1 MTGSPSSGVLL
12 NDSSAPG
19 AVSVWH
25 IAFLAGVVGVGPL
38 TAVRSKARL
47 KQGRRAFVES
57 IPAVADTAELQTGDW
72 PLAMSYAKASLATK
86 VITGRVHQKGEC
98 TLCAGLSVSCC
109 LR

>member
-1 MTGSPSSGVLL
+1 M
-12 NDSSAPG
+12 
-19 AVSVWH
+19 WH
-25 IAFLAGVVGVGPL
+25 ITFPRASWGLARRRL
-38 TAVRSKARL
+38 SASKARL
-47 KQGRRAFVES
+47 KQGRRAFVVS